1 MVRNNEKLDSSVN
14 RRGFLQAAL
23 IAGAVAAS
31 PARAAFPS
39 PQDEEGAEFE
49 VADPDALVTNV
60 SRAMAVPKTE
70 ISMPGRYPGVVAEV
84 RHPEPF
90 VEGRL
95 QEETVAAM
103 LAASMKLLTG
113 AKDERDAW
121 AEFFNPEDR
130 IGLKFN
136 WVGARL
142 IGTTF
147 EMVRSV
153 IAALESIGVPRG
165 NMLMWDHY
173 QTNYTM
179 AGVNEESFP
188 GIGLRYQQY
197 FDGPPKEK
205 RGKGFELLDMEMYY
219 EADHVI
225 PDDQNM
231 LEYTLNGGTRSYF
244 PKFLSEDI
252 DKIICV
258 PVLKHHEVSLV
269 AHAFKN
275 LSYGATSNCIRGH
288 FFIDRYI
295 AETCAFPPIRDKVV
309 LNILDGLRAQYAG
322 GPAPVAKYIW
332 RPGLVMA
339 ATDPV
344 SFDSVS
350 LDMIV
355 EKQVETGFISAEE
368 AVELKRKHDFL
379 ARAENLGLGVY
390 RSRKI
395 DHRRV
400 DLA

>member
-1 MVRNNEKLDSSVN
+1 MN
-14 RRGFLQAAL
+14 RRGFLQAAFM
-23 IAGAVAAS
+23 AGAAAAAPAVAA
-31 PARAAFPS
+31 AAV
-39 PQDEEGAEFE
+39 PQEVDESAFLVE
-49 VADPDALVTNV
+49 DPDALVTNV
-60 SRAMAVPKTE
+60 SRAMAIPKTE

-84 RHPEPF
+84 RHPQPF
-90 VEGRL
+90 VEGKL
-95 QEETVAAM
+95 QEDVVAAM

-113 AKDERDAW
+113 AKDARDAW
-121 AEFFNPEDR
+121 SEFFNPEDR
-130 IGLKFN
+130 IGLKLN
-136 WVGARL
+136 LVGAKL
-142 IGTTF
+142 INTTF
-147 EMVRSV
+147 EMARSV

-165 NMLMWDHY
+165 NIIIWDHY
-173 QTNYTM
+173 QNNFTM

-188 GIGLRYQQY
+188 GIGIRYQQ
-197 FDGPPKEK
+197 FFEGSPKDK
-205 RGKGFELLDMEMYY
+205 KGRGFELLDMEMYY
-219 EADHVI
+219 EANHSI
-225 PDDQNM
+225 PDDLNM
-231 LEYTLNGGTRSYF
+231 LEYTLNGGNRSYF
-244 PKFLSEDI
+244 PKFLSEDF

-258 PVLKHHEVSLV
+258 PVFKHHELSVV

-275 LSYGATSNCIRGH
+275 LSYGALSNCIRGH
-288 FFIDRYI
+288 YFIDRYI

-350 LDMIV
+350 LDYLV
-355 EKQVETGFISAEE
+355 DKQVETGFITAEE
-368 AVELKRKHDFL
+368 AVELKRQHDFL